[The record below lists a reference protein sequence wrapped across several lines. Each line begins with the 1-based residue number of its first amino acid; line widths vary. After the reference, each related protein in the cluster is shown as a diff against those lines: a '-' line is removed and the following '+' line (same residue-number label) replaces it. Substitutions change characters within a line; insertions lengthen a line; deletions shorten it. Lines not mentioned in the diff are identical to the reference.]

1 MKELIGYPASTLLT
15 ARQSWFLAY
24 YAKKHSTTK
33 SQILR
38 DLVTE
43 MMEGSDVLYPPAY
56 EEYNK

>member
-15 ARQSWFLAY
+15 ARQSWFLEY
-24 YAKKHSTTK
+24 HAKKHGTTK

-43 MMEGSDVLYPPAY
+43 MIEGSDVQYPTKY